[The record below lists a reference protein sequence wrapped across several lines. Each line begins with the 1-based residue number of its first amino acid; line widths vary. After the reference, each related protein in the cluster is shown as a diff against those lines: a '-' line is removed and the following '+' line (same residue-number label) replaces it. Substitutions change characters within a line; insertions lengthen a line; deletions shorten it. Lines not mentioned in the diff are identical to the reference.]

1 MKRSLNIKLL
11 WVLAAAGLF
20 QFWNYESY
28 GQSTDLARLEFTYFP
43 QSDSKN
49 SFRRTRAFINYPIKL
64 GKEGSYLVPG
74 LDYEN
79 IHFKYHDPA
88 PFDKGEDLDRYQSF
102 KLALGYTFKINER
115 WRFAAQGGVLL
126 ASNFENG
133 TVTNDDLLYTG
144 GALFIKDS
152 GEEIEKP
159 WRLMFGLYYS
169 TTSGWPFPLPV
180 VNYYKEF
187 QPDWS
192 YTLGVPKTNLQ
203 YQATKRSHFQAFVT
217 LDGFFANIQD
227 NRPLRNSDKV
237 AENISMTIVLAGIGY
252 EFNFTEHFV
261 YYLYGGYTVMND
273 IRMRDR
279 NRDDVYDI
287 NKGNSFYGRTG
298 LKLKI

>member
-1 MKRSLNIKLL
+1 MKLVTDFKLVL
-11 WVLAAAGLF
+11 ILAAAGLF
-20 QFWNYESY
+20 QLNNFNSY
-28 GQSTDLARLEFTYFP
+28 AQSADLARLEFTYFP

-88 PFDKGEDLDRYQSF
+88 PFEKGEDLDRYQSF
-102 KLALGYTFKINER
+102 KVAMGYTFKINER

-126 ASNFENG
+126 ASNFEEG
-133 TVTNDDLLYTG
+133 TVINDDLLYTG
-144 GALFIKDS
+144 GALFIKEG
-152 GEEIEKP
+152 GEEVEKP

-192 YTLGVPKTNLQ
+192 YTIGVPKSNIV
-203 YQATKRSHFQAFVT
+203 YEASKRSHFQVFAT

-237 AENISMTIVLAGIGY
+237 AENISMTIILAGIGY

-273 IRMRDR
+273 IRMRDHR
-279 NRDDVYDI
+279 RDDVYDI